1 MQNGLNYALLP
12 MNTESKRSQQDTVNP
27 ESKILLLDSGRYP
40 LWIRLPTLVIGTF
53 LWWLGATAAAQY
65 YFGFRTSLVTQDK
78 GSPLLGLMIIFGI
91 GLGFLFVW
99 FAQKRIS
106 FDPMNR
112 GLFVET
118 RGFVRW
124 HGTLKPLT
132 DGCELHMHYT
142 SVFANG
148 NWELSMLQYDGEF
161 KFLTSFVYF
170 KRDKNWLQS
179 FRDALEEKTGLPVIV
194 HEIGSS
200 WRH

>member
-1 MQNGLNYALLP
+1 MASITPLLP
-12 MNTESKRSQQDTVNP
+12 MNVESKRSQQHTASP
-27 ESKILLLDSGRYP
+27 ESKILLLDSGRFP
-40 LWIRLPTLVIGTF
+40 LWFRLPAVAIG
-53 LWWLGATAAAQY
+53 LLLYWVGTAVTINH
-65 YFGFRTSLVTQDK
+65 YFGIQMGLGKSTIN
-78 GSPLLGLMIIFGI
+78 GSPLLGLIIIYGI
-91 GLGFLFVW
+91 GLPFLFVW
-99 FAQKRIS
+99 FAQKRIC
-106 FDPMNR
+106 FDPASK

-132 DGCELHMHYT
+132 DGCELHMHYI

-148 NWELSMLQYDGEF
+148 NWELSMIQYDGEF

-200 WRH
+200 WRR